1 MLLKI
6 DDFTHYAISGKTW
19 GVDIMKAVDRVNF
32 AYNDVCMYGYHR
44 ILCEL
49 PTNAVQA
56 ITKVQKALPNLL
68 VEALALKH
76 GQQSVEDFVKYAN
89 TLVRGYE
96 LMQNRAKQGG
106 MARINVG
113 ELMVEI
119 QQDDGST
126 NIVYLTQNEDTKKAL
141 HIKLGSDIVVYTS
154 KEIGLIIKHD
164 DFTHILKQHYDA
176 RLTNM
181 EVNKQSE
188 NN

>member
-1 MLLKI
+1 
-6 DDFTHYAISGKTW
+6 
-19 GVDIMKAVDRVNF
+19 
-32 AYNDVCMYGYHR
+32 
-44 ILCEL
+44 
-49 PTNAVQA
+49 
-56 ITKVQKALPNLL
+56 
-68 VEALALKH
+68 
-76 GQQSVEDFVKYAN
+76 
-89 TLVRGYE
+89 
-96 LMQNRAKQGG
+96 
-106 MARINVG
+106 
-113 ELMVEI
+113 MVEI